1 MLLRQ
6 KQSLCRSRSKGSL
19 KFESEGKL
27 KTYSRRDFLKLT
39 GAMPIALALSGC
51 GSDAEEESSVQE
63 ESAAEPSHLYTKD
76 KVPDPENTVFSV
88 QYPGKDPIELV
99 GHYWYNAD
107 AVESERKIPAIVEFN
122 PYRRRDGTI
131 TTDSKMHPWFAYNEY
146 LSFRIDLQGT
156 GDSEGI
162 LTDEYTDE
170 ELVYCT
176 QVIEQ
181 IAAHPY
187 CDGNVGMM
195 GKSWSAINS
204 LMVSAHDDCPEA
216 LKAIIVCA
224 GSDDRY
230 NDDVHYMGGAM
241 MFDNVSWPSSM
252 WGWMALPPDPVVV
265 GDSWKERWR
274 ERIQNANFFFDQW
287 ATHQTRDDYWSAT
300 SVRDHYDRVKVPVFI
315 LSGWQDGYKN
325 PVPRVV
331 SGLTAAGK
339 PVSGLLG
346 PWGHKYPFNG
356 YPGPQIDW
364 LHYIVPHWWDRW
376 LKGKEPDTET
386 EWPQLPVW
394 LGESREPDKSLCFDD
409 QGKWVAE
416 DADWQDRT
424 EEEIFYLQPENRL
437 ADAPADGEYT
447 GPESL
452 VFGTAMYET
461 SSWGECGNDD
471 LPGDQASGDNKS
483 IYFDSEP
490 LDEDIDCFGHPRATL
505 NLSCSTSL
513 ASIAVRLCEISPN
526 TEASHLVN
534 YRFFN
539 LCYREGDFANPQHIE
554 PDTPFNVSIPLNLIG
569 HTFKQGWRIRLSI
582 SPSFFPTMWQSPENP
597 TITLYTGRIDGFPE
611 STLMLPQRD
620 PRPEED
626 QRVQALLPT
635 TSEGA
640 YVDPEDYVPTLEEA
654 RPANTERTEEPIT
667 VGDKSGVV
675 VKKTFDNGRYQYGGP
690 LQELWVDLVAK
701 ENCQVLEDDPLSMT
715 GWTSS
720 TSILERP
727 SEGWRIRAETT
738 SEVWTERDDTGEYV
752 FRYQA
757 KLQTFIGDDQGE
769 DQPFEEKTAEGSV
782 PRSWV

>member
-1 MLLRQ
+1 
-6 KQSLCRSRSKGSL
+6 L
-19 KFESEGKL
+19 KFEAEGKP
-27 KTYSRRDFLKLT
+27 KTYSRRDFLMLT
-39 GAMPIALALSGC
+39 GAVPFGLALSGC
-51 GSDAEEESSVQE
+51 GSDAEEESGAQQE
-63 ESAAEPSHLYTKD
+63 PAAEPTHLYTRD
-76 KVPDPENTVFSV
+76 KVPDPENIVFSV

-107 AVESERKIPAIVEFN
+107 AVDSGMKCPAIVEFL

-131 TTDSKMHPWFAYNEY
+131 TSDSKMHPWFAYNEY
-146 LSFRIDLQGT
+146 LSFRIDIQGT

-162 LTDEYTDE
+162 LTDEYSDE

-181 IAAHPY
+181 IAAYPY

-204 LMVSAHDDCPEA
+204 LMVSARDDCPDA

-252 WGWMALPPDPVVV
+252 WGWLSLPPDPVVV

-274 ERIQNANFFFDQW
+274 ERIQNANFFYDQW
-287 ATHQTRDDYWSAT
+287 ATHQTRDAYWSSA

-325 PVPRVV
+325 PVTRVV

-346 PWGHKYPFNG
+346 PWGHKYPQTG
-356 YPGPQIDW
+356 YPGPQVDW

-376 LKGKEPDTET
+376 LKGKEPDSET

-409 QGKWVAE
+409 RGKWVAE
-416 DADWQDRT
+416 DADWLDRSQ
-424 EEEIFYLQPENRL
+424 EDIFYLQSDNSL
-437 ADAPADGEYT
+437 AEAPADGEYVS
-447 GPESL
+447 PEPL
-452 VFGTAMYET
+452 VFATTMYET

-471 LPGDQASGDNKS
+471 LPGDQASVDSKS

-490 LDEDIDCFGHPRATL
+490 LDEDMDCFGYPTATL
-505 NLSCSTSL
+505 NLSCSTPL
-513 ASIAVRLCEISPN
+513 ASVAVRLCEISPD
-526 TEASHLVN
+526 TGASHLVT

-539 LCYREGDFANPQHIE
+539 LCYREGDFANPQRIE
-554 PDTPFNVSIPLNLIG
+554 PDTPFNVSIPLNLVG

-582 SPSFFPTMWQSPENP
+582 SPSFFPTMWQSPEYP
-597 TITLYTGRIDGFPE
+597 TITLHTGQIDSLPE
-611 STLMLPQRD
+611 SALMLPRRE
-620 PRPEED
+620 PRSEED
-626 QRVQALLPT
+626 QPVQALLPT
-635 TSEGA
+635 TSEGV

-654 RPANTERTEEPIT
+654 RPANTERTEEPVT

-690 LQELWVDLVAK
+690 LQELWVDLVAQ
-701 ENCQVLEDDPLSMT
+701 ENYQILEGDPLSMT
-715 GWTSS
+715 GWTNS

-727 SEGWRIRAETT
+727 SEGWRIRTETT
-738 SEVWTERDDTGEYV
+738 TEVWSERGETDQYV
-752 FRYQA
+752 LRYVA
-757 KLQTFIGDDQGE
+757 TVQTFIGDDQGE
-769 DQPFEEKTAEGSV
+769 DQPFEEKTVEGSV
-782 PRSWV
+782 PRLWV